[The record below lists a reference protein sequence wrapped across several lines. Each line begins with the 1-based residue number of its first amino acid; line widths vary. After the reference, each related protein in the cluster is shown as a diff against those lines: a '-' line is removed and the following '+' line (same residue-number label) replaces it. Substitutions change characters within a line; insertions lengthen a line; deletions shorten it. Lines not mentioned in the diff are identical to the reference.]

1 VKNSFRPASHI
12 CENRERERERER
24 PGTKMQDLQAVKGEE
39 ICTALLE
46 IVDSFSMNLVPG
58 MSLSMKVPEL
68 VAY

>member
-1 VKNSFRPASHI
+1 
-12 CENRERERERER
+12 
-24 PGTKMQDLQAVKGEE
+24 MQDLQAVKGEE